1 MCLKS
6 ASNFCLHCCFCR
18 PIDTSLW
25 DLQILGKFLPF
36 FFFVFGFEDA
46 IWTGKASEV
55 DGRAV
60 GGAGAAVGV
69 DLLFFAMSNRAF

>member
-1 MCLKS
+1 
-6 ASNFCLHCCFCR
+6 
-18 PIDTSLW
+18 
-25 DLQILGKFLPF
+25 LGKFLPF